1 MTAEPTGRQPG
12 QPEQPEQLGQPEHLE
27 LPWRVLPDYRCFGC
41 SPVNGKGLRLRFQ
54 PDGDGIACAL
64 RFDRDYESH
73 PGVVHG
79 GVLSTVCDEI
89 MGNLLVLRV
98 GIPVFTT
105 TLRVRFITSATIG
118 VDYRCVAT
126 TTADSATPGPYQAR
140 AEVFDEDGGLVV
152 SAVGQYHPI
161 AVEENR
167 DRIDLT
173 DEQAILIERELAKL
187 RADH

>member
-1 MTAEPTGRQPG
+1 MTGRETGG
-12 QPEQPEQLGQPEHLE
+12 QLE
-27 LPWRVLPDYRCFGC
+27 LPWRVLTDYRCFGC
-41 SPVNGKGLRLRFQ
+41 SPNNDKGLRLRFQ
-54 PDGDGIACAL
+54 PVDDGITCVL

-79 GVLSTVCDEI
+79 GILSTVCDEI

-105 TLRVRFITSATIG
+105 TLRVRFITSASVG

-126 TTADSATPGPYQAR
+126 TTADSAVPGPYQAR

-152 SAVGQYHPI
+152 SAVGQYQPI
-161 AVEENR
+161 AVEDNR
-167 DRIDLT
+167 ARIDLT
-173 DEQAILIERELAKL
+173 DEQAELIERELAKL
-187 RADH
+187 RADQ